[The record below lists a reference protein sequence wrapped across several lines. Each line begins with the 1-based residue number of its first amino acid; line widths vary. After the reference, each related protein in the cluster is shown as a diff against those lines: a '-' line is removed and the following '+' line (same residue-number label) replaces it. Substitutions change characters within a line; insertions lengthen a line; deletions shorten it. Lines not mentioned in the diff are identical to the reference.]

1 MTTPAVSAVP
11 LVRSFQPADRDAVIA
26 LVLGIQNG
34 EFGLGLAI
42 EDQPQLLDIE
52 AHFLRNGGGFWVAV
66 DAADHVVGSIG
77 LLRKTAVCAVLRSF
91 FIAPEWRGSASG
103 CAQRLYAVLLDF
115 AHAQGIGQVI
125 LDTPAVATRAQQFY
139 RRAGFVQITREQ
151 LPVPYEYPDRDSV
164 LFLLEL
170 SPD

>member
-1 MTTPAVSAVP
+1 MLAIRP
-11 LVRSFQPADRDAVIA
+11 FQTADRDAVIA

-42 EDQPQLLDIE
+42 EDQPQLLDID
-52 AHFLRNGGGFWVAV
+52 AHFLSQGGGFWVAV
-66 DAADHVVGSIG
+66 DSQENVVGSIG

-91 FIAPEWRGSASG
+91 FIAPDWRGGASG

-115 AHAQGIGQVI
+115 ARAQGIGQVI
-125 LDTPAVATRAQQFY
+125 LDTPSVATRAQQFY

>member
-1 MTTPAVSAVP
+1 MISPDVSAA
-11 LVRSFQPADRDAVIA
+11 LVVRPFQAADREAVIA

-42 EDQPQLLDIE
+42 EDQPQLLDIDT
-52 AHFLRNGGGFWVAV
+52 HFLRAGGGFWVAV
-66 DAADHVVGSIG
+66 DTANRVVGSIG
-77 LLRKTAVCAVLRSF
+77 LLRKTPECAVLRSF
-91 FIAPEWRGSASG
+91 FIEPDWRGGASG

-115 AHAQGIGQVI
+115 THAQGIGQVI
-125 LDTPAVATRAQQFY
+125 LDTPAVATRAQRFY

-164 LFLLEL
+164 LFLLAL
-170 SPD
+170 